1 VAVVAVALFLPGLG
15 AAPFVDPPEGVHA
28 EIAVEM
34 LRSGDWIT
42 PHLNGVR
49 YFDKPPLPYWLMLG
63 SFTVLGPT
71 EQAARLWSA
80 LPAVG
85 VALLTAWLGLRLA
98 TPLVGLI
105 AGLMVSAN
113 LGLFLFAR
121 LVKPDL
127 LLVLL
132 ILVAFAAFVEA
143 YRSRGR
149 AARLLFFGALGA
161 ATLAKDVLG
170 AIGPLVVVAV
180 FLAIEG
186 GRPALRRF
194 RLWPGLLLFLAI
206 ALPWYA
212 AVEWRNRG
220 FLWYTIVDNHV
231 LNFIQQRAFP
241 DEDVPLTAAE
251 FLLVTAAGF
260 FPWSLVVPWAV
271 WRAIRGPRDTAE
283 RRLFVLLALWTTA
296 LVGFFT
302 LSPFK
307 LPHYGLPAFPAM
319 ALLVARLWSNTLDAE
334 DGAPSPAVLLLPAAL
349 CFLGLA
355 VAFFLA
361 GSGYVTILS
370 DAPHVADVAARNLAA
385 RGQGMPFASAA
396 ELRPLF
402 VKVAIVFGLGA
413 GAVAGALVGRRPR
426 IGLGALLATM
436 VAFLPIAVDGFTLFA
451 KSRSVRPLAEAVALR
466 ASRED
471 VLAHEGAIENSA
483 SWLMSL
489 DRPVRIVNGLRSNLA
504 VGASF
509 PDSHDVFWDG
519 SRLAHEWRGPRRV
532 FLLSAVKPTRSAVR
546 ELPADR
552 VHLLR
557 EVGGRWLYSNQP

>member
-1 VAVVAVALFLPGLG
+1 
-15 AAPFVDPPEGVHA
+15 
-28 EIAVEM
+28 
-34 LRSGDWIT
+34 
-42 PHLNGVR
+42 
-49 YFDKPPLPYWLMLG
+49 
-63 SFTVLGPT
+63 
-71 EQAARLWSA
+71 
-80 LPAVG
+80 
-85 VALLTAWLGLRLA
+85 
-98 TPLVGLI
+98 LI
-105 AGLMVSAN
+105 AGLMVAAN

-132 ILVAFAAFVEA
+132 ILVAFAAFVEV
-143 YRSRGR
+143 YRGGGR
-149 AARLLFFGALGA
+149 AARLFFFASLGA
-161 ATLAKDVLG
+161 AALAKDILG
-170 AIGPLVVVAV
+170 AIGPLAVVAV
-180 FLAIEG
+180 FLVIEG
-186 GRPALRRF
+186 GRPALQRF
-194 RLWPGLLLFLAI
+194 RLWPGLVLLLAI

-231 LNFIQQRAFP
+231 LNFLQQRAFP

-260 FPWSLVVPWAV
+260 FPWSLVLPWAV

-283 RRLFVLLALWTTA
+283 RRLFVLLALWTTGLA
-296 LVGFFT
+296 GFFT

-319 ALLVARLWSNTLDAE
+319 ALIVARLWSDTLDGE

-355 VAFFLA
+355 VAAFLA
-361 GSGYVTILS
+361 WSGYVAIPS
-370 DAPHVADVAARNLAA
+370 DAPPLADVAARNLAA
-385 RGQGMPFASAA
+385 RGQDAPFASAA
-396 ELRPLF
+396 ELRPLL
-402 VKVAIVFGLGA
+402 VKLAIVFGLGA
-413 GAVAGALVGRRPR
+413 IAVTGALVGRHPL

-436 VAFLPIAVDGFTLFA
+436 VAFLPIAGDGFTLFA
-451 KSRSVRPLAEAVALR
+451 KSRSVRPLAEAVALH
-466 ASRED
+466 ASADD
-471 VLAHEGAIENSA
+471 VLAHEGALENSA
-483 SWLMSL
+483 SWLMTL

-509 PDSHDVFWDG
+509 PDSRDVFWDG

-532 FLLSAVKPTRSAVR
+532 FLLSPVKPSRSAVR
-546 ELPADR
+546 ELPADQ

-557 EVGGRWLYSNQP
+557 EAGGRWLYSNRP